1 MIASLLFLS
10 FIALSSSTTYF
21 SDDFSGPD
29 LSSWVQSTA
38 KSEDERG
45 SFGLS
50 AGSWVTDKASETG
63 LKTLNDARFYVYSRS
78 FPEFSNSGK
87 DLVLQ
92 FTVKHEQSIDCG
104 GAYLKLHSSGLNQAA
119 YTGDSDY
126 NIMFGPDICGGTKR
140 THFIL
145 NNKGKNHLIKNDIPC
160 ESDTFTHTYTLT
172 LHPDNTFKVLIDGE
186 EKRTGSIEDEFDILE
201 PKKIND
207 PAQSKPAD
215 WVDDPQMDDPDDK
228 KPEGWDD
235 IPATIIDPEA
245 KKPDD
250 WDDELDGTWEAP
262 TISNPAFKGP
272 WRAKRIDNPAYKG
285 PWVHPQ
291 IDNPAYVPDDKLYEY
306 KNFGAIGIEIWQ
318 VKAGTIF
325 DNILLTDS
333 TEEAAVARAAYASRK
348 DTEAA
353 LEKAERDAKDAEQK
367 AQAEKDTEKSGDA
380 AAAGSDG
387 DDEKDDL

>member
-1 MIASLLFLS
+1 MFASLLFS
-10 FIALSSSTTYF
+10 FIALSSSSFF

-29 LSSWVQSTA
+29 LKNWVQSTV
-38 KSEDERG
+38 KGEEERG
-45 SFGLS
+45 SIGLS
-50 AGSWVTDKASETG
+50 AGNWVTDKAFETG
-63 LKTLNDARFYVYSRS
+63 LKTLNDARFYVYSRT
-78 FPEFSNSGK
+78 FPEFSNAGK

-92 FTVKHEQSIDCG
+92 FSVKHEQSIDCG
-104 GAYLKLHSSGLNQAA
+104 GAYLKLHPAGLDQAG
-119 YTGDSDY
+119 YTGDSVY

-145 NNKGKNHLIKNDIPC
+145 NNKGKNHLIKNDISC
-160 ESDTFTHTYTLT
+160 ESDTFTHTYTLI
-172 LHPDNTFKVLIDGE
+172 LKPDNTFKVLIDGE
-186 EKRTGSIEDEFDILE
+186 EKRSGSIEDEFDILE

-215 WVDDPQMDDPDDK
+215 WVDDSQMDDPDDK

-235 IPATIIDPEA
+235 IPATIVDPEA

-250 WDDELDGTWEAP
+250 WDDELDGEWEAP

-272 WRAKRIDNPAYKG
+272 WRAKRIGNPAYKG

-291 IDNPAYVPDDKLYEY
+291 IDNPAFVADDKLYEY
-306 KNFGAIGIEIWQ
+306 KSFGAVGIEIWQ

-333 TEEAAVARAAYASRK
+333 IEEAATARAAYSSRK
-348 DTEAA
+348 DTEST
-353 LEKAERDAKDAEQK
+353 LEKVEREAKEAEQK
-367 AQAEKDTEKSGDA
+367 AQAEKEAAEKGDTADTAGDA
-380 AAAGSDG
+380 E
-387 DDEKDDL
+387 EKDDL